1 MRGFWVFCLVLLGFF
16 WCAQVRAGTLNDRLS
31 QFPNWDSKPAIS
43 AVKATEDLVYPDWMM
58 GTWNVSSTL
67 VEMVAPLA
75 PDFVTPGFDGNRQF
89 LNKPINFLVRFV
101 GVNEQQSPVK
111 GYPFS
116 QLKTQ
121 NSVRAIHELP
131 LLKTIRVVADRS
143 FNGLN
148 IARAILGDRSVLSVN
163 VDRDNPN
170 RQVTYLPGER
180 QLISLV
186 TNRATEQLNSNQFI
200 STEISQQ
207 IFRSTAQVYLN
218 EVETTTV
225 YQLQKASNLPITAE
239 QITAIYLSPQ
249 DPNYFIAIDKP
260 VALYRY
266 HLEFSPTNAS
276 YSYDN

>member
-1 MRGFWVFCLVLLGFF
+1 M
-16 WCAQVRAGTLNDRLS
+16 RAGTLNDRLS

-75 PDFVTPGFDGNRQF
+75 PDFVTPGFEGNRQF
-89 LNKPINFLVRFV
+89 LDKPINFLVRFV
-101 GVNEQQSPVK
+101 GVNEQQREVK

-121 NSVRAIHELP
+121 NSK
-131 LLKTIRVVADRS
+131 LKTLKVVADRS

-148 IARAILGDRSVLSVN
+148 IARAVLGDRSILSVN

-170 RQVTYLPGER
+170 RQITYLPGEK

-186 TNRATEQLNSNQFI
+186 TNRATEQPNSEQFI
-200 STEISQQ
+200 ATEISQQ
-207 IFRSTAQVYLN
+207 IFRSAAQVYLN

-225 YQLQKASNLPITAE
+225 YQREKASKLPITAE
-239 QITAIYLSPQ
+239 QITAIYLSPK
-249 DPNYFIAIDKP
+249 DPNYFSAIDKP

>member
-1 MRGFWVFCLVLLGFF
+1 M
-16 WCAQVRAGTLNDRLS
+16 
-31 QFPNWDSKPAIS
+31 IS
-43 AVKATEDLVYPDWMM
+43 AVKVTEDLVYPDWMM

-67 VEMVAPLA
+67 VEMLAPLA
-75 PDFVTPGFDGNRQF
+75 PDFVTPGFEGNRQF

-101 GVNEQQSPVK
+101 GVNEQKLPVK

-121 NSVRAIHELP
+121 NST
-131 LLKTIRVVADRS
+131 LKTDQVIADRS

-148 IARAILGDRSVLSVN
+148 IARATLGDRSIISVN

-186 TNRATEQLNSNQFI
+186 TNRATEQPNYNQFI
-200 STEISQQ
+200 TTEISQQ
-207 IFRSTAQVYLN
+207 IFRSAAQVYLN

-225 YQLQKASNLPITAE
+225 YQWQKASDMPITAE

-249 DPNYFIAIDKP
+249 DPNYFIATEKP
-260 VALYRY
+260 VALYHY
-266 HLEFSPTNAS
+266 HLDF
-276 YSYDN
+276 YQQQDDNHLN

>member
-16 WCAQVRAGTLNDRLS
+16 WCADVRAGTLNDRLS
-31 QFPNWDSKPAIS
+31 KFPNWDAKPTIS
-43 AVKATEDLVYPDWMM
+43 MVKGSEDLVYPDWMM

-75 PDFVTPGFDGNRQF
+75 PDFVTPGFEGNRQF

-101 GVNEQQSPVK
+101 RVNEQQSPVK

-121 NSVRAIHELP
+121 YST
-131 LLKTIRVVADRS
+131 LKTFKVVADRS
-143 FNGLN
+143 FNSLN
-148 IARAILGDRSVLSVN
+148 IGRAVLGDRSVLSVN

-170 RQVTYLPGER
+170 RQITYLPGEN

-186 TNRATEQLNSNQFI
+186 TNRATEQPNSEQFI
-200 STEISQQ
+200 ATEVSQQ
-207 IFRSTAQVYLN
+207 IFRSSAQVYLN
-218 EVETTTV
+218 EVETTTF
-225 YQLQKASNLPITAE
+225 YQLQKTLNVPITAE

-249 DPNYFIAIDKP
+249 DPNYFIAAEKA

-266 HLEFSPTNAS
+266 HLEFHPQQQDVN
-276 YSYDN
+276 

>member
-1 MRGFWVFCLVLLGFF
+1 MRGFWVFCLVLVCCF
-16 WCAQVRAGTLNDRLS
+16 WCTGVRAGTLNDRLS
-31 QFPNWDSKPAIS
+31 QFPNWDTKPVIS
-43 AVKATEDLVYPDWMM
+43 AVKATEDLVYPDWIK

-75 PDFVTPGFDGNRQF
+75 PDFVTPGFEGNRQF
-89 LNKPINFLVRFV
+89 LNKPINFLVRF
-101 GVNEQQSPVK
+101 GEVNQQQPQVK

-116 QLKTQ
+116 LLKTQ
-121 NSVRAIHELP
+121 NVLRTATLTK
-131 LLKTIRVVADRS
+131 LKTKSVVADRS

-148 IARAILGDRSVLSVN
+148 IARATLGDRSILSVN

-186 TNRATEQLNSNQFI
+186 TNRATEQPNSNQFI
-200 STEISQQ
+200 ATEISQQ

-225 YQLQKASNLPITAE
+225 YQRQKVSNVPITAE

-249 DPNYFIAIDKP
+249 DPSYFIATEKP
-260 VALYRY
+260 VALYHY
-266 HLEFSPTNAS
+266 HLNFYQQKDEN
-276 YSYDN
+276 